1 MTNITYFLF
10 FLLGVATVKAFSFL
24 FNVGCSMLI
33 LKGAEITALRIIV
46 VLAEDVAFM
55 REVKYMNLEKAG
67 ATPSQIEIVKT
78 IDDQTLRNWKE
89 SVINKIIHAYPHSYR
104 DRLAYNDWKGAL
116 KYLDRLAKQKKT

>member
-1 MTNITYFLF
+1 
-10 FLLGVATVKAFSFL
+10 
-24 FNVGCSMLI
+24 MLI
-33 LKGAEITALRIIV
+33 LKGAEVTALRIIV

-116 KYLDRLAKQKKT
+116 KYLDRLAKEKKT